1 MRPNRI
7 KQMWRDGLED
17 ATAAGAALRAEVGA
31 KIKAAKIREFSTLGV
46 VKGYHY
52 SGSPIVVDDG
62 SAPPAKDFRNYVPS
76 AHPGCIAPHAWL
88 DDGSSLY
95 DHLGQGFTLLATD
108 GQDADASSDGVPLK
122 IVRQAG
128 LRDLYGA
135 RYALIRP
142 DQHVAWRGDSL
153 PRNVF
158 AVVAGRKEAH

>member
-1 MRPNRI
+1 M
-7 KQMWRDGLED
+7 
-17 ATAAGAALRAEVGA
+17 RAEVGA

-88 DDGSSLY
+88 QDGSSLY
-95 DHLGQGFTLLATD
+95 DHFGQGFTLLATD
-108 GQDADASSDGVPLK
+108 GHDAAAACNGIPLK
-122 IVRQAG
+122 LVRQAG
-128 LRDLYGA
+128 LRGLYGA

-153 PRNVF
+153 PSDVF
-158 AVVAGRKEAH
+158 DVVTAKKEAP